1 MKLCATRNV
10 FFNNC
15 MYKAGD
21 IIECN
26 AEEAQA
32 LKNLGCEEHNKK
44 DEKKK
49 QNKQITDFK
58 AR

>member
-10 FFNNC
+10 FYNNC
-15 MYKAGD
+15 MYKPGD

-49 QNKQITDFK
+49 QNIDI
-58 AR
+58 